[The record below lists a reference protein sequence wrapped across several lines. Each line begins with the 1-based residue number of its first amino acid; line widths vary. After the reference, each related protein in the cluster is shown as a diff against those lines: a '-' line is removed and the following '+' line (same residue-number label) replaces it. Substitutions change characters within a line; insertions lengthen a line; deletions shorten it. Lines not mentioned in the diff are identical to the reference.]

1 MNARKDSKSHTAGA
15 NSGKH
20 RGSLLQFLAGAISAL
35 GLLGIGGTPAS
46 ATPLSDRTTLEA
58 RVKTV
63 RQALRLEAHR
73 SGDIDQPQLAQWG
86 NWGNWG
92 NWYNGWNN
100 WGNWYN
106 G

>member
-1 MNARKDSKSHTAGA
+1 MKRRMESRNHSAKPAR
-15 NSGKH
+15 N
-20 RGSLLQFLAGAISAL
+20 RGRSFLQLVATTLSTL
-35 GLLGIGGTPAS
+35 GVLGTSSPAVGTPR
-46 ATPLSDRTTLEA
+46 TDRTTLEA
-58 RVKTV
+58 RVQAV
-63 RQALRLEAHR
+63 RNTLKQTTDRPL
-73 SGDIDQPQLAQWG
+73 GTDPQPLAQWG